1 MTNHTVAPCP
11 ICGQKLRIPTDR
23 GDLNLTCPKCR
34 QSWNRPTRPAEIPK
48 SKQQALSPVLI
59 FQDSEEFYQQLS
71 KMFRAED
78 PFTVQTPYK
87 NYDELP
93 NRLKKIFKSAKRK
106 NVSRVSWVS
115 ATVYPL
121 TKTPGALKIIIGST
135 SFGAVAGL
143 GAGTLLGDNAAVAG
157 AFAGTLL
164 GLLTGSVA
172 AAISQGSH
180 QVEIEV
186 DVHGRILFR
195 FNPVRAARRD

>member
-1 MTNHTVAPCP
+1 MTNHTVEPCP

-34 QSWNRPTRPAEIPK
+34 HSWNWPTRPAEIPK
-48 SKQQALSPVLI
+48 SKQQALAPVLI
-59 FQDSEEFYQQLS
+59 FQDSEEFYQQIS

-87 NYDELP
+87 SYDELP
-93 NRLKKIFKSAKRK
+93 NRLKKIFKSAKRR
-106 NVSRVSWVS
+106 NVSLGAWFSDTVS
-115 ATVYPL
+115 PL
-121 TKTPGALKIIIGST
+121 TKNPGALKIIIGST
-135 SFGAVAGL
+135 SFGAAAGL
-143 GAGTLLGDNAAVAG
+143 GAGTLLGDNAAAAG
-157 AFAGTLL
+157 AFSGTLL

>member
-34 QSWNRPTRPAEIPK
+34 RSWNWPTKPVDIAK
-48 SKQQALSPVLI
+48 SKQQALAPVLI

-78 PFTVQTPYK
+78 RFTVQTPYK

-106 NVSRVSWVS
+106 NVSQVAGVS
-115 ATVYPL
+115 AKVSAL
-121 TKTPGALKIIIGST
+121 TKTPGALKIIIGAT
-135 SFGAVAGL
+135 SFGAAAGL
-143 GAGTLLGDNAAVAG
+143 GVGTLLSDNAAAG

-195 FNPVRAARRD
+195 FHPVKAARRS